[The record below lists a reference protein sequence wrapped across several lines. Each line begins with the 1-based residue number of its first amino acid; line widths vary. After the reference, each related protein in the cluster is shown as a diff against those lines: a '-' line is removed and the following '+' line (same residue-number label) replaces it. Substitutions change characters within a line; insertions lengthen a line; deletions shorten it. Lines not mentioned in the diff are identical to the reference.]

1 MKAVQSAV
9 RKTNGDIYPDPD
21 HSRGGG
27 KCTPK
32 ELILGV
38 LKTFFFYTG
47 VYSKFHNGLALEKG
61 KKDYLFFFFFF
72 KNKQKKGDL
81 SCLSNPVF

>member
-1 MKAVQSAV
+1 MVKAVQSTV

-21 HSRGGG
+21 HSRGGE
-27 KCTPK
+27 KYTPK

-38 LKTFFFYTG
+38 VKTSFFYTG

-61 KKDYLFFFFFF
+61 KKDYLSFSRINRR
-72 KNKQKKGDL
+72 KEI
-81 SCLSNPVF
+81 